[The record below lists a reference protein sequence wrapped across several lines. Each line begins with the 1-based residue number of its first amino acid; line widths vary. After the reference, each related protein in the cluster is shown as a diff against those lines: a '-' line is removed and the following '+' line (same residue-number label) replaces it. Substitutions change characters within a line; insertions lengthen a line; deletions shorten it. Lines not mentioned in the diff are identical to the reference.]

1 MQLDMVA
8 IIREVAIIVDILILI
23 SDKHFKNV
31 LASFFLFF
39 FSGLKRK
46 NKYLKKKKLRN
57 KLYVCMF
64 NYN

>member
-39 FSGLKRK
+39 FQVLKGK
-46 NKYLKKKKLRN
+46 INI
-57 KLYVCMF
+57 
-64 NYN
+64 

>member
-46 NKYLKKKKLRN
+46 NNKYLKKKIK
-57 KLYVCMF
+57 KQTICLYV
-64 NYN
+64 